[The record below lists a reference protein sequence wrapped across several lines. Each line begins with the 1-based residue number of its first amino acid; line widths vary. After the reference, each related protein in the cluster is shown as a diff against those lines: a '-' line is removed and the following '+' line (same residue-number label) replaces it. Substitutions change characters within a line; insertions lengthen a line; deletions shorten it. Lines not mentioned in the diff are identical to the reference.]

1 MSMLG
6 RSSGP
11 CSVWGC
17 GVAVPPVIGLAFV
30 GLSSGT
36 LQLLAGLSKVFT
48 AVILFAVTFGVAY
61 FGWTVSAHSEA
72 ASRPVDGLASEGKKK
87 KVGASWTRDKS
98 RPTSEELKKR

>member
-1 MSMLG
+1 SILG
-6 RSSGP
+6 VSTWSCSG
-11 CSVWGC
+11 VGC
-17 GVAVPPVIGLAFV
+17 AFPVTPVIGLAVV

-36 LQLLAGLSKVFT
+36 LKLLAGLSKVFT
-48 AVILFAVTFGVAY
+48 SVILFAVTFGVAY

-98 RPTSEELKKR
+98 RPTSEELKRR